1 MTGTCSVSPAR
12 LDAQSHEVGGLGRD
26 ICLMHREADPTSLL
40 SQHLEF
46 DFPVCHAKTPRI
58 RRLSWGDSGMGK
70 GGWWT
75 EREVRVGES
84 SQPKPTAIDQPASE

>member
-12 LDAQSHEVGGLGRD
+12 LDAQSHEVGGLGRE

-70 GGWWT
+70 GGV
-75 EREVRVGES
+75 EDREGG
-84 SQPKPTAIDQPASE
+84 